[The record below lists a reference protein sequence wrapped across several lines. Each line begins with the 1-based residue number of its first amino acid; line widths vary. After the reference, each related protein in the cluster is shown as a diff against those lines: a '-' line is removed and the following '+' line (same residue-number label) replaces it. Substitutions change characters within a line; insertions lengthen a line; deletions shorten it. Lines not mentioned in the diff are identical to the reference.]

1 MPFLYDS
8 SYIIFVL
15 PFILL
20 ASYAQYK
27 VTSNYKHYAQ
37 IRNDKNLTGAF
48 VARTILDR
56 NNLHHVE
63 IKRVDGTLS
72 DHYDPRNQTVNLSS
86 GVYDS
91 PSISAASISA
101 HEVGHAIQHATSY
114 VPLKIRSTIAPAVA
128 FSSNFVWIL
137 IAIGFLFNL
146 TPLINIGIMVFAGT
160 LIFQLVTLPV
170 EFDASKRAMKELSNG
185 LINPDEKA
193 GSKKVLSA
201 AAFTYIAATLVSVGQ
216 IARLLSLSGRNRNN
230 N

>member
-8 SYIIFVL
+8 SYFVFVL

-37 IRNDKNLTGAF
+37 IRNDKNLTGAY

-63 IKRVDGTLS
+63 IRKVAGTLS
-72 DHYDPRNQTVNLSS
+72 DHYDPRNETINLSS

-91 PSISAASISA
+91 PSISAASIAA
-101 HEVGHAIQHATSY
+101 HEVGHAIQHATNY
-114 VPLKIRSTIAPAVA
+114 VPLRVRSTIAPAIA

-137 IAIGFLFNL
+137 IAIGFLFRSM
-146 TPLINIGIMVFAGT
+146 PLINLGIIVFAGT
-160 LIFQLVTLPV
+160 LIFQIITLPV
-170 EFDASKRAMKELSNG
+170 EFDASKRAMRELSNG
-185 LINPDEKA
+185 LINPDEKNGA
-193 GSKKVLSA
+193 KKVLSA

-216 IARLLSLSGRNRNN
+216 LARLLSLSGRSRNN